1 MDKKKAD
8 RFEQDMTEPNSAV
21 DYLQVGQRIKRL
33 RNQQGMTQEV
43 LAETASLSVPYIS
56 HLDME
61 HTPKNLLIRAVK
73 KGSLET
79 LARISAALGVTM
91 NELLGIPRSEEEVF
105 LPDMTF
111 VLEDCS
117 PEEREFLLEVAAA
130 IKKIMRQKKK

>member
-1 MDKKKAD
+1 MNEKRAG
-8 RFEQDMTEPNSAV
+8 RFAHGMEMPDSVV
-21 DYLQVGQRIKRL
+21 DYPQIGQRIKRL
-33 RNQQGMTQEV
+33 RNQRGMTQEA
-43 LAETASLSVPYIS
+43 LAEAASLSVPYIS
-56 HLDME
+56 HLE
-61 HTPKNLLIRAVK
+61 RAVK

-79 LARISAALGVTM
+79 LARIAAALGVTM

>member
-56 HLDME
+56 HLE
-61 HTPKNLLIRAVK
+61 RAVK

-79 LARISAALGVTM
+79 LARIAAALGVTM

-117 PEEREFLLEVAAA
+117 LEEREFLLEVAAA

>member
-1 MDKKKAD
+1 MDEKRAD
-8 RFEQDMTEPNSAV
+8 HFAHGMEMPDSVV
-21 DYLQVGQRIKRL
+21 DYPQIGQRIKRL
-33 RNQQGMTQEV
+33 RNQRGMTQEA
-43 LAETASLSVPYIS
+43 LAEATSLSVPYIS
-56 HLDME
+56 HLE
-61 HTPKNLLIRAVK
+61 RAVK

-79 LARISAALGVTM
+79 LVRIAAALGVTM

>member
-1 MDKKKAD
+1 MNKTITDEMYDALIHYAANLWTSDKVAEVFGVSEEKV
-8 RFEQDMTEPNSAV
+8 E
-21 DYLQVGQRIKRL
+21 
-33 RNQQGMTQEV
+33 EV

-56 HLDME
+56 HLE
-61 HTPKNLLIRAVK
+61 RAVK

-79 LARISAALGVTM
+79 LARIAAALGVTM

>member
-1 MDKKKAD
+1 MNEERAG
-8 RFEQDMTEPNSAV
+8 RFAHGMEMPDSVV
-21 DYLQVGQRIKRL
+21 DYPQIGQRIKRL
-33 RNQQGMTQEV
+33 RNQRGMTQEA
-43 LAETASLSVPYIS
+43 LAEAASLSVPYIS
-56 HLDME
+56 HLE
-61 HTPKNLLIRAVK
+61 RAVK

-79 LARISAALGVTM
+79 LARIAAALGVTM

>member
-56 HLDME
+56 HLE
-61 HTPKNLLIRAVK
+61 RAVK

-79 LARISAALGVTM
+79 LTRIAAALGVTVH
-91 NELLGIPRSEEEVF
+91 ELLGIPHSEKEAF
-105 LPDMTF
+105 LPDMTS

-117 PEEREFLLEVAAA
+117 PKERKFLLEVTAA
-130 IKKIMRQKKK
+130 IKEIMRQEKQ

>member
-1 MDKKKAD
+1 MDDKRAD
-8 RFEQDMTEPNSAV
+8 RFAYGMEMPDSVV
-21 DYLQVGQRIKRL
+21 DHPQIGQRIKRL
-33 RNQQGMTQEV
+33 RNQRGMTQEA
-43 LAETASLSVPYIS
+43 LAEAASLSVPYIS
-56 HLDME
+56 HLE
-61 HTPKNLLIRAVK
+61 RAVK

-79 LARISAALGVTM
+79 LARIAAALGVTM

>member
-1 MDKKKAD
+1 M
-8 RFEQDMTEPNSAV
+8 
-21 DYLQVGQRIKRL
+21 
-33 RNQQGMTQEV
+33 
-43 LAETASLSVPYIS
+43 
-56 HLDME
+56 
-61 HTPKNLLIRAVK
+61 K

-79 LARISAALGVTM
+79 LARIAAALGVTM